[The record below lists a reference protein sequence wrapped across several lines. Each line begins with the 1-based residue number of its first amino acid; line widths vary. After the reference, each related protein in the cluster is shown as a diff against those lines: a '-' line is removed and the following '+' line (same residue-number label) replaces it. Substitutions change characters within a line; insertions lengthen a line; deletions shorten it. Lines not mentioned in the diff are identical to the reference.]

1 MRILHV
7 LPSIA
12 RSYGG
17 PTASLLGYVR
27 ASHAVGLE
35 VEVAAPTPPDDD
47 AAWWTREA
55 PGLVR
60 HGFPAVGGGAFVT
73 SPALSAWVWRNG
85 ARFDVLHI
93 HALQNPISSSAMGI
107 AARLGLPYLVRTIGM
122 LSDFTFTHRRRLLK
136 QLWFRAIDRRL
147 IGACAGLHFTTEGE
161 RAEGAPRSVGARTF
175 VVPPPWTGTPIA
187 RRPSEPPRLV
197 CVARLH
203 RVKNLE
209 AALSGWARAR
219 RPDGAELVVA
229 GDGDDAYQR
238 ELEGLAREL
247 GVAGSVRFVGFVAG
261 AAKDELF
268 ATARASFLL
277 SKHENFGVAIL
288 EAAAAGLPCVVS
300 PEVHLAPFVRAH
312 DLGDVVDAGSPERVA
327 RAFERALTDEQL
339 QTHCSARGP
348 AAVAEEFSLEA
359 IGAKLSAMYR
369 EAAGAR

>member
-27 ASHAVGLE
+27 ASRAAGLE
-35 VEVAAPTPPDDD
+35 VEVASPAPPPDD
-47 AAWWTREA
+47 AAWWSREA
-55 PGLVR
+55 PDLIR
-60 HGFPAVGGGAFVT
+60 HGFGSVGGGAFVT
-73 SPALSAWVWRNG
+73 SPALSAWVWRHG
-85 ARFDVLHI
+85 ERFDLLHV
-93 HALQNPISSSAMGI
+93 HALQNPISSSAMWI
-107 AARLGLPYLVRTIGM
+107 AAQRGWPFLVRTIGM
-122 LSDFTFTHRRRLLK
+122 LSDFTFTHRRRLMK
-136 QLWFRAIDRRL
+136 QVYFRTIDRRL
-147 IGACAGLHFTTEGE
+147 LAACAGLHFTTEGE
-161 RAEGAPRSVGARTF
+161 RDEGAARSGGARAF
-175 VVPPPWTGTPIA
+175 VVPPPWTGRAPKGRSSST
-187 RRPSEPPRLV
+187 PRLV

-209 AALSGWARAR
+209 AALQGWARAR

-229 GDGDDAYQR
+229 GDGDDPYQR
-238 ELEGLAREL
+238 ELEGLAESL
-247 GVAGSVRFVGFVAG
+247 GIAGSVRFVGFVAG

-268 ATARASFLL
+268 ATARAAFLL

-312 DLGDVVDAGSPERVA
+312 GLGEVVEARSPELVA
-327 RAFERALTDEQL
+327 RAFERALMDEAL
-339 QTHCSARGP
+339 QTHCKQRGP

-359 IGAKLSAMYR
+359 IGAKLEAMYGDVVR
-369 EAAGAR
+369 AR

>member
-27 ASHAVGLE
+27 ASRAAGLE
-35 VEVAAPTPPDDD
+35 VEVASPAPPPDD
-47 AAWWTREA
+47 AAWWRREA
-55 PGLVR
+55 PELVR
-60 HGFPAVGGGAFVT
+60 HTFPSVGGGAFVT
-73 SPALSAWVWRNG
+73 SPALAAWVWQSG
-85 ARFDVLHI
+85 ARFDVLHV
-93 HALQNPISSSAMGI
+93 HALQNPVSSSAMWI
-107 AARLGLPYLVRTIGM
+107 AARRGWPFLVRTIGM
-122 LSDFTFTHRRRLLK
+122 LSDFTFTHRRRALK
-136 QLWFRAIDRRL
+136 QAWFRGIDRRL
-147 IGACAGLHFTTEGE
+147 IAACAGLHFTTEGE
-161 RAEGAPRSVGARTF
+161 RDEGAPRSGGARAF
-175 VVPPPWTGTPIA
+175 VVPPPWVGAPIV
-187 RRPSEPPRLV
+187 RRPGGPPRLV

-209 AALSGWARAR
+209 AALRGWARAR

-229 GDGDDAYQR
+229 GDGDDPYRR

-247 GVAGSVRFVGFVAG
+247 GVADSVRFVGFVAG

-312 DLGDVVDAGSPERVA
+312 GLGDVVDAASPELVA
-327 RAFERALTDEQL
+327 RSFERALTDEAL
-339 QTHCSARGP
+339 QAHCAQRGP
-348 AAVAEEFSLEA
+348 GAVAEEFSLEA
-359 IGAKLSAMYR
+359 IGAKLARMYT
-369 EAAGAR
+369 EAKAAR